1 MMINNKFLW
10 GALFV
15 LWLTSCV
22 NENTNSN
29 KYPSKAPLYWSAYEY
44 CYLDGG
50 NGGYGYIPEEEWKKN
65 IDWVAD
71 SLKPYGYDMVCI
83 DGWGDVN
90 SYNEN
95 GYRTKHSSTWNND
108 YAWWANYLKDKEMTL
123 GIYQNPLWVNKE
135 AANDGLKIAGTDISI
150 ASIIDTTEASM
161 WFTWVQVDRPGAEEY
176 VKGYIQYYADMGVSY
191 LRVDFISWF
200 EDGVDRNEMFSVPNP
215 QRTNAQYRKA
225 LRWMKEA
232 CDNNNMTF
240 SIVMPHLY
248 EHAKSELESAG
259 GSLIRINDDV
269 CDGGWLR
276 LSEMSRGICY
286 PIWPTYHN
294 TFDGFIHWSDIAGL
308 DSDKMILDGD
318 FTRIHTFANDAEKR
332 TAISLQ
338 LIAGGPIAATDCYNS
353 IGNNLSF
360 YTNREMLELNRV
372 GFVGSPLSTDPL
384 DEDSQIWTGEMP
396 NGDWIV
402 ALFNREDESKFR
414 TIELESTIGFTKGLA
429 RDLWEHKEL
438 GEMEHINELIEP
450 HGCRVY
456 RIRKSEMQ

>member
-1 MMINNKFLW
+1 
-10 GALFV
+10 
-15 LWLTSCV
+15 
-22 NENTNSN
+22 
-29 KYPSKAPLYWSAYEY
+29 
-44 CYLDGG
+44 
-50 NGGYGYIPEEEWKKN
+50 
-65 IDWVAD
+65 
-71 SLKPYGYDMVCI
+71 MVCI

-276 LSEMSRGICY
+276 LSEMRSEER
-286 PIWPTYHN
+286 
-294 TFDGFIHWSDIAGL
+294 
-308 DSDKMILDGD
+308 
-318 FTRIHTFANDAEKR
+318 
-332 TAISLQ
+332 
-338 LIAGGPIAATDCYNS
+338 
-353 IGNNLSF
+353 
-360 YTNREMLELNRV
+360 RV
-372 GFVGSPLSTDPL
+372 G
-384 DEDSQIWTGEMP
+384 
-396 NGDWIV
+396 
-402 ALFNREDESKFR
+402 
-414 TIELESTIGFTKGLA
+414 
-429 RDLWEHKEL
+429 KE
-438 GEMEHINELIEP
+438 
-450 HGCRVY
+450 C
-456 RIRKSEMQ
+456 